1 MEKLLQFF
9 IDLVDLSHIHT
20 IHKLLAYNTTRTA
33 EISKGFRYVLFSA
46 REELHISVLDAE
58 YSYQICI
65 SSLILFSM
73 LIFVPAVPLY
83 VFAWALLYLCTIFHG
98 MESKNCPRFATHF

>member
-1 MEKLLQFF
+1 MEKLLQFC

-46 REELHISVLDAE
+46 REDLHISVLDAE

-73 LIFVPAVPLY
+73 LNIRTCSTALCICMGTAIFMY
-83 VFAWALLYLCTIFHG
+83 
-98 MESKNCPRFATHF
+98 HFSWDGI